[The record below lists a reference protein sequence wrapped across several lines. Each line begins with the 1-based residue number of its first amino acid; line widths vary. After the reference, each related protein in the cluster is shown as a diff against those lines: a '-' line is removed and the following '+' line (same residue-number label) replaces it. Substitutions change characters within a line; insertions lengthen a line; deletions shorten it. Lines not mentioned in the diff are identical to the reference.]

1 MLTLNNNK
9 IINNT
14 CYDFMHYRST
24 CAVLPLACTGH
35 VNLCTS
41 VNIHAR
47 LSNQMK
53 KYRKLHSRANAILR
67 LDFHASAGN
76 WVLDIAMSARWISMQ
91 GKETN
96 YKPEDFFAMLFL
108 SNLLQTLKLL
118 IIIQKEKFK
127 FIYILIFFFF
137 TWFYSE
143 E

>member
-1 MLTLNNNK
+1 MISCTIVPRALFCRSRAPATLIYARLLT
-9 IINNT
+9 
-14 CYDFMHYRST
+14 F
-24 CAVLPLACTGH
+24 
-35 VNLCTS
+35 
-41 VNIHAR
+41 HAR

-108 SNLLQTLKLL
+108 SNLLQTLKVL

-137 TWFYSE
+137 TWYWNI
-143 E
+143 